1 MLVLTSC
8 RVVVYPVYDTYQLC
22 CQSLRFQNQPPLT
35 WWVPTT
41 TSSSSLSTSDGTIL
55 LQVATHSLPLLLLI
69 FNFYTFYFTR
79 DGFRK
84 YGWQLKT
91 IFSHASVT
99 IIIIIHTYLGYTLEW
114 LFFFKIFLK
123 YQNSSNFLC
132 AVETSSPISH
142 WITPDFRKKVITLL
156 YIYFAKVGKT

>member
-79 DGFRK
+79 GGFRK

-99 IIIIIHTYLGYTLEW
+99 IIIIIHTYLYIRVII
-114 LFFFKIFLK
+114 FFFKIFLK
-123 YQNSSNFLC
+123 YQNSSNFFMCCWDL
-132 AVETSSPISH
+132 SH
-142 WITPDFRKKVITLL
+142 FTLN
-156 YIYFAKVGKT
+156 YPTF

>member
-79 DGFRK
+79 GGFRK

-99 IIIIIHTYLGYTLEW
+99 IIIIIHTYLY
-114 LFFFKIFLK
+114 
-123 YQNSSNFLC
+123 
-132 AVETSSPISH
+132 IS
-142 WITPDFRKKVITLL
+142 VITFFQKYGVIQCEMGEVSTAHKKFELFW
-156 YIYFAKVGKT
+156 YFKKNLKKNNHSNVYLGRYV